1 MANNRKPNRP
11 DGLIQR
17 NGWWYVQKQVRYGDQ
32 RAFLREATGCRE
44 RAAAEAYRDRRVI
57 ETMEELRNPK
67 PIQPEQSEHSF
78 QDAAVEY
85 VLSLERRGKNPE
97 RAIYA
102 IKSLDLFIGHLPLS
116 HVHQGALGTFEADCR
131 DKGLSSGTV
140 ARAYVVVVAVLNHAA
155 RVLRDG
161 PAPWLKTAVPRI
173 AAPDWGDKRQPYRL
187 TWNEQ
192 DRLIAALEK
201 PGRQHLIAPVLFGFW
216 TGARQGEITGFRW
229 AWERRFEGLPRFSV
243 WWIPAEARKGNAR
256 KTASQQEGRYLVAN
270 AAARSII
277 EVQSGTDDELVFPG
291 PRGEMDRITN
301 HGWRSAWT
309 EAGLPKDGHV
319 VGVHNLRH
327 TFTERLAETGTSM
340 DLMKRI
346 LGHESGGVTARYT
359 GPMIRQML
367 EATER
372 VTRENVTV
380 PRAVVTQTATQ
391 GNRKA
396 G

>member
-1 MANNRKPNRP
+1 MANKKP
-11 DGLIQR
+11 DGLILR

-32 RAFLREATGCRE
+32 RVFLREATGSRE
-44 RAAAEAYRDRRVI
+44 RAAAEAYRDRRIVEI
-57 ETMEELRNPK
+57 MEELRNPK
-67 PIQPEQSEHSF
+67 PIPIQSERSF

-102 IKSLDLFIGHLPLS
+102 IKSFDPFIGHLPLS

-131 DKGLSSGTV
+131 DNGLSSGTV
-140 ARAYVVVVAVLNHAA
+140 ARAYVVVVSVLNHAA

-161 PAPWLKTAVPRI
+161 PEPWLKTAVPRI
-173 AAPDWGDKRQPYRL
+173 VAPDWDDRRQPYRL

-201 PGRQHLIAPVLFGFW
+201 PRRQHLIAPVLFGLW
-216 TGARQGEITGFRW
+216 TGTRQGEITGFRW
-229 AWERRFEGLPRFSV
+229 AWEQRCEGLPRFAV
-243 WWIPAEARKGNAR
+243 WRIPAEVRKGSAC
-256 KTASQQEGRYLVAN
+256 KTVSQQEDRYLVAN

-277 EVQSGTDDELVFPG
+277 EVQSGVVDDELVFPG
-291 PRGEMDRITN
+291 PRGGGEMYRITN
-301 HGWRSAWT
+301 NGWRSAWT
-309 EAGLPKDGHV
+309 EAGLPKDGYV
-319 VGVHNLRH
+319 AGVHNLRH

-340 DLMKRI
+340 DLIKRV

-367 EATER
+367 DAVEL

-380 PRAVVTQTATQ
+380 PRAVVTQITTQ
-391 GNRKA
+391 EKKKA